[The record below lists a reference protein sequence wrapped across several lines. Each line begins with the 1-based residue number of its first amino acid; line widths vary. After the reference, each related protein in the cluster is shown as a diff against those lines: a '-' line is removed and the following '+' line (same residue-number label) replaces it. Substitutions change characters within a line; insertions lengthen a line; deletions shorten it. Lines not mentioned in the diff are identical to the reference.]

1 MVYYSLKKHFRVVI
15 HMKLVIE
22 FEDLEKIASKLGARF
37 NPNNYFICLDIK
49 GNAVFVPTRTS
60 RHTHTIVVLV
70 RDNEISKLKEWA
82 KNNGFEFMESC
93 LALPDN
99 S

>member
-1 MVYYSLKKHFRVVI
+1 VKIVISL
-15 HMKLVIE
+15 
-22 FEDLEKIASKLGARF
+22 EDLEKIAGKLGARF
-37 NPNNYFICLDIK
+37 NPNNYFICLDVK

-60 RHTHTIVVLV
+60 RHTHTIVVLLG
-70 RDNEISKLKEWA
+70 DKEIDKLKEWTA
-82 KNNGFEFMESC
+82 KHGFEFIDDC

>member
-1 MVYYSLKKHFRVVI
+1 MVYYSLKRFFSLVI
-15 HMKLVIE
+15 HVKLVIE
-22 FEDLEKIASKLGARF
+22 FEDLEKIANKLGARF

-60 RHTHTIVVLV
+60 RHTHTIMVLV
-70 RDNEISKLKEWA
+70 RDNEIDKLREWA
-82 KNNGFEFMESC
+82 AKHGFEFMEDC

>member
-1 MVYYSLKKHFRVVI
+1 MKIVISL
-15 HMKLVIE
+15 
-22 FEDLEKIASKLGARF
+22 EDLDRVATKLGARF

-60 RHTHTIVVLV
+60 RHTHTIVVLLG
-70 RDNEISKLKEWA
+70 DKGIDKLKEWA
-82 KNNGFEFMESC
+82 AKRGFEFIDGC
-93 LALPDN
+93 LALPD

>member
-1 MVYYSLKKHFRVVI
+1 MKIVISL
-15 HMKLVIE
+15 
-22 FEDLEKIASKLGARF
+22 EDLDKVAGKLGARF

-70 RDNEISKLKEWA
+70 RDKEIDKLREWA
-82 KNNGFEFMESC
+82 ARNGFDFIEDC